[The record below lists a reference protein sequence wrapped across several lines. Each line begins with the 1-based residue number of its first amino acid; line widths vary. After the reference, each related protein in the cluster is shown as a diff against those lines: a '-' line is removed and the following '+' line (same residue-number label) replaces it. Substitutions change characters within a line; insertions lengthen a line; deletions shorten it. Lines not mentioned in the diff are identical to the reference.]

1 MNVDLLANIPRRLV
15 KKWFFVEVSFM
26 KPALLRSLINRIPRI
41 WGFFTS
47 LLGLLLE
54 K

>member
-1 MNVDLLANIPRRLV
+1 M

-26 KPALLRSLINRIPRI
+26 KPALLRGPINRTPTI

-47 LLGLLLE
+47 LLGGYTQPTGIPRTL
-54 K
+54 